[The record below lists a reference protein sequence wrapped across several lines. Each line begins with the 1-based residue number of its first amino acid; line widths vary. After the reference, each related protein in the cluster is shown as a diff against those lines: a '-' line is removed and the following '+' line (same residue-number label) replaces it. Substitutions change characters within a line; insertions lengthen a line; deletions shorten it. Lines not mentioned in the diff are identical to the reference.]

1 MIVKDIK
8 NAKILGSDISK
19 IISNETL
26 VWSKDAYYANELDAA
41 AMKLDLRYSYDIANG
56 TKIYNIYNGTTVQ
69 LPYKIDGYEAVN
81 ISWRSSNTK
90 VVAYNWRV
98 VGTSRQNCHL
108 IATLTMQGTSLTKEV
123 SFFCRVK

>member
-8 NAKILGSDISK
+8 SAKILGSDISK
-19 IISNETL
+19 IMSSGNLI
-26 VWSKDAYYANELDAA
+26 WDRDAYYANELDAA
-41 AMKLDLRYSYDIANG
+41 AMKLDLKYSYEIANG
-56 TKIYNIYNGTTVQ
+56 TKIYNIYSGSTLQ
-69 LPYKIDGYEAVN
+69 LPDKIQGHETVN

-98 VGTSRQNCHL
+98 VGTSRQNCYL
-108 IATLTMQGTSLTKEV
+108 IATLMMQGTSLTKEV

>member
-19 IISNETL
+19 IIFNGDL
-26 VWSKDAYYANELDAA
+26 VWSKDAYFVNELDSA
-41 AMKLDLRYSYDIANG
+41 AMKLDLKYSYEIANG
-56 TKIYNIYNGTTVQ
+56 TKIYNIYSGSTLQ
-69 LPYKIDGYEAVN
+69 LPDKIQGHETVN

-98 VGTSRQNCHL
+98 VGTSRQNCYL
-108 IATLTMQGTSLTKEV
+108 IATLMMQGTSLTKEV